1 MNGWNNT
8 NYILIV
14 LASNV
19 LGLLI
24 LFFAW
29 KNQRIGRLLLF
40 FLFGWAGCTNWY
52 TVTHS
57 PSDYVDYANFA
68 LLPFYQSFIRG
79 WFSEHVLEVVGLI
92 ATGQL
97 MISIAMLLKGWLF
110 RTASRAGI
118 VFMFAI
124 IPLGVSSGFPF
135 PLIVSL
141 AFYLLILNPAIDFIW
156 KTEKVQRPSFFLNT

>member
-24 LFFAW
+24 LFFSW
-29 KNQRIGRLLLF
+29 KYQRVGRLMLF
-40 FLFGWAGCTNWY
+40 LLFGWAGCNNWY
-52 TVTHS
+52 TVIHS

-68 LLPFYQSFIRG
+68 LLPFYKTFILG
-79 WFSEHVLEVVGLI
+79 WFSQHVFGVVASI

-97 MISIAMLLKGWLF
+97 VIAMAMLFKGWFL
-110 RTASRAGI
+110 RTAARAGI

-135 PLIVSL
+135 PLIISL
-141 AFYLLILNPAIDFIW
+141 AFYLLILNPVIDVIW
-156 KTEKVQRPSFFLNT
+156 KPEKEQTRTFLINT